1 MAVNQAIVHYIN
13 KREGEPVELSPR
25 QTLLSITPS
34 VETLISKLSAS
45 YNNRSGKI
53 YGGFETDSDSA
64 PFSTWLRAQL
74 DDEIDFVQLTRQTA
88 ERFKAELD
96 QQQEAVD
103 GYLLFARL
111 EVLGAEQLLVLLLSS
126 SPAIV
131 IDEAL
136 ELSDSKHL
144 DVGKVQLGARI
155 DLDIWQRGNTE
166 QYLSLVRS
174 RTGKGINTAFRDCLG
189 ATEEIDSKQQTQ
201 TLLKVFNDYCDN
213 QQLPAKETSEVKQRA
228 YEYCNDQTESGERVQ
243 IKQLSG
249 VIDTADPDKFYNYV
263 GEQTGGQH
271 GDDGVELAS
280 EIPADKRGLQRFV
293 RYSGSMKG
301 LSLSFSEALLGEQV
315 FYDADSDTLTVRGL
329 PPTLKKQLARNKG

>member
-1 MAVNQAIVHYIN
+1 MAVTQAIVHYID
-13 KREGEPVELSPR
+13 KPEGEPVQLSPR

-34 VETLISKLSAS
+34 VETLIGKLSAS

-53 YGGFETDSDSA
+53 YGGFEADADSY
-64 PFSTWLRAQL
+64 PFSRWLTACIN
-74 DDEIDFVQLTRQTA
+74 DEIDFVQLTRQVA
-88 ERFKAELD
+88 DRFKAELD
-96 QQQEAVD
+96 QQAEAVN
-103 GYLLFARL
+103 GYLLVAKMQVL
-111 EVLGAEQLLVLLLSS
+111 EAEQLLILLLSS

-131 IDEAL
+131 IDEQL

-155 DLDIWQRGNTE
+155 DLDTWQRDAE

-174 RTGKGINTAFRDCLG
+174 RSGKGVNTAFRSCLG
-189 ATEEIDSKQQTQ
+189 ATEEIDSKEQTQ
-201 TLLKVFNDYCDN
+201 TLLKVFNDYCDT
-213 QQLPAKETSEVKQRA
+213 QQLPVKESSDAKQRA
-228 YEYCNDQTESGERVQ
+228 YEYCQDQVDSGERVKL
-243 IKQLSG
+243 KQLSC

-263 GEQTGGQH
+263 GDQAATQGN
-271 GDDGVELAS
+271 VLAS

-315 FYDADSDTLTVRGL
+315 LYDAATDTLTLRGL
-329 PPTLKKQLARNKG
+329 PPTLRKQLARNS

>member
-53 YGGFETDSDSA
+53 YGGFEADSDSA
-64 PFSTWLRAQL
+64 PFSRWLRAQL
-74 DDEIDFVQLTRQTA
+74 NDEIDFVQLTRQTA

-96 QQQEAVD
+96 QQSEAVN
-103 GYLLFARL
+103 GYLLFARM

-131 IDEAL
+131 IDEQL
-136 ELSDSKHL
+136 ELSDSQHL

-155 DLDIWQRGNTE
+155 DLDIWQRGNAE

-174 RTGKGINTAFRDCLG
+174 RTGKGVNVAFRDCLG
-189 ATEEIDSKQQTQ
+189 ATEEVDSKEQTQ
-201 TLLKVFNDYCDN
+201 TLLKVFNDYCDT
-213 QQLPAKETSEVKQRA
+213 QQLPAKQASEVKQRA
-228 YEYCNDQTESGERVQ
+228 YEYCSDQTESGERVQ

-263 GEQTGGQH
+263 GEQSRDQGA
-271 GDDGVELAS
+271 ELAN

-315 FYDADSDTLTVRGL
+315 IYDAVSDTLTVRGL
-329 PPTLKKQLARNKG
+329 PPTLKKQLARNSD

>member
-1 MAVNQAIVHYIN
+1 MAVTQAIVHYIN

-53 YGGFETDSDSA
+53 YGGFEADTEQA
-64 PFSTWLRAQL
+64 PFSNWLRAQL

-96 QQQEAVD
+96 QQEEAVN
-103 GYLLFARL
+103 GYLLFARM

-131 IDEAL
+131 IDEQL
-136 ELSDSKHL
+136 ELSDSQHL

-155 DLDIWQRGNTE
+155 DLDIWRRDNAE

-174 RTGKGINTAFRDCLG
+174 RTGKGINTAFRDSLG
-189 ATEEIDSKQQTQ
+189 ATEELDSKQQTQ
-201 TLLKVFNDYCDN
+201 TLLKVFNDYCDT
-213 QQLPAKETSEVKQRA
+213 QQLPVKEASDAKQRA
-228 YEYCNDQTESGERVQ
+228 YDYCNDQVESGERVQ

-263 GEQTGGQH
+263 GEQNSAQSDEQGG
-271 GDDGVELAS
+271 GLAA

-301 LSLSFSEALLGEQV
+301 LSLSFSESLLGEQV
-315 FYDADSDTLTVRGL
+315 VYDAASDTLTVRGL
-329 PPTLKKQLARNKG
+329 PPTLKKQLARNNG